1 MKNNKQLV
9 NQEKT
14 QRITVEV
21 PKQWVDIIDSVCAK
35 SFAPRRTW
43 VMDAIYKK
51 LVSEKLI
58 DIENN
63 E

>member
-1 MKNNKQLV
+1 MKSNKRLT
-9 NQEKT
+9 NQETT

-21 PKQWVDIIDSVCAK
+21 PKKWVDIIDSVCTK

-51 LVSEKLI
+51 LVSEELI
-58 DIENN
+58 TIENN